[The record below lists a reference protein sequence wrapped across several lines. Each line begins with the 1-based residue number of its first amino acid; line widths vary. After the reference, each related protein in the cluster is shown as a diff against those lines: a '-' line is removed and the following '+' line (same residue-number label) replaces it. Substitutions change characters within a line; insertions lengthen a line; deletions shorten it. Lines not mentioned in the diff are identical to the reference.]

1 MQGKE
6 EKEQEGV
13 EGKGAKGI
21 EEGEEVKGRGT
32 REDIARWL
40 ESNGKSREKEG
51 RN

>member
-13 EGKGAKGI
+13 EGKGAKGT
-21 EEGEEVKGRGT
+21 EEGEGVNRRGI
-32 REDIARWL
+32 REDTGRL